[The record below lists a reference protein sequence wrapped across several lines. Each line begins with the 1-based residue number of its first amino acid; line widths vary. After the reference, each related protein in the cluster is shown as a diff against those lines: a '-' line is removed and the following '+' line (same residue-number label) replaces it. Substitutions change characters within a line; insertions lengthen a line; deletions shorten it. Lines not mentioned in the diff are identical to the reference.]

1 MIVLAL
7 FALIVVFSIGF
18 LVGAKQEQIR
28 QSKFNIVETIDT
40 NTKKVPP
47 CIGHELES
55 QKENEKLDIDF
66 MNKWIRQK
74 SGK

>member
-1 MIVLAL
+1 MIVLTL
-7 FALIVVFSIGF
+7 FVLIVVFSIGF

-47 CIGHELES
+47 CVGHELES
-55 QKENEKLDIDF
+55 QKENEKGDINF
-66 MNKWIRQK
+66 MYKWIRQK